1 MAVPTFVLDAWP
13 VLEWLKAKQ
22 PATERFRTLLKQ
34 AEADE
39 IHLVMCRLNFG
50 EVVYRIRKDFSEV
63 DQAWSRDII
72 DKLPISLHSVSDSLV
87 DDAASLKGSFAI
99 SYADAFAAALAA
111 QLNQP
116 LVTGDKDF
124 FPLEKAGVVKLHWM
138 GA

>member
-1 MAVPTFVLDAWP
+1 VAVPIFVLDAWP

-22 PATERFRTLLKQ
+22 PAAVRFRTLLNQ
-34 AEADE
+34 ASAGEVD
-39 IHLVMCRLNFG
+39 LVMCRLNFG
-50 EVVYRIRKDFSEV
+50 EVVYRIRKDFPEV
-63 DQAWSRDII
+63 DQAWVRGVV
-72 DKLPISLHSVSDSLV
+72 DKLPINLHSVTDSLV

-99 SYADAFAAALAA
+99 SYADAFAAALAS

-124 FPLEKAGVVKLHWM
+124 LLLEISGVVKLHWL